1 MTNIPHLSNSKGK
14 WVQDLEIVLSLQLFC
29 KPKITFKIKTLL
41 DEKFIRAK
49 TTLEKE
55 SKVTEDF
62 MDDEEL

>member
-1 MTNIPHLSNSKGK
+1 M
-14 WVQDLEIVLSLQLFC
+14 QDLEIVLSLQLFC
-29 KPKITFKIKTLL
+29 KPKITYKIKNLL
-41 DEKFIRAK
+41 DKKFIRAK